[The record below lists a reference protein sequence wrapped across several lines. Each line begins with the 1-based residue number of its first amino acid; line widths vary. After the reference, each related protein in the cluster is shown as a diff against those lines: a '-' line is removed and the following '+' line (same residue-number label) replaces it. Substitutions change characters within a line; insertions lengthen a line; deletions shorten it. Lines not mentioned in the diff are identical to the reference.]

1 MSVATQNIF
10 PHPYHPQEVKT
21 VVWLYY
27 IGAVLSL
34 ISGFITAARLA
45 AWGLGGGG
53 AIVGGIIGALISFG
67 VGYYFNNYR
76 VPLAYWIA
84 LGLAALGA
92 LLSLLSLFTGGIM
105 SLISLA
111 IEAYTVYLLWRPHIK
126 QYYGV
131 ETPTS
136 YAPQQ
141 TYPQPYT
148 QPPPAQTQP
157 AQPTQSGETPRCPVC
172 GTPLVYVAQYNRWY
186 CPKCNKYY

>member
-1 MSVATQNIF
+1 MPSWQHGGI
-10 PHPYHPQEVKT
+10 
-21 VVWLYY
+21 
-27 IGAVLSL
+27 
-34 ISGFITAARLA
+34 
-45 AWGLGGGG
+45 GGGS

-84 LGLAALGA
+84 LGLAALGV

-111 IEAYTVYLLWRPHIK
+111 IEAYTVYLLLRPHIK

-131 ETPTS
+131 KTPTP

-148 QPPPAQTQP
+148 QPPSPAQIPT
-157 AQPTQSGETPRCPVC
+157 QPTQT
-172 GTPLVYVAQYNRWY
+172 T
-186 CPKCNKYY
+186 